1 MTDNKSG
8 AAVDTADLPALGLA
22 TMGSVIGVEFPGGPA
37 QLRDGLFADEIVEM
51 GLVGVWAQL
60 WAREGLTRRERS
72 LVTMGILIALG
83 AEDEFGS
90 HVRIGLNN
98 GLTKDEIAEVIYHS
112 SGYAGY
118 PRAMAARKAAR
129 GALGESI
136 SLG

>member
-1 MTDNKSG
+1 
-8 AAVDTADLPALGLA
+8 
-22 TMGSVIGVEFPGGPA
+22 MGSVIGVEFPGGPA

>member
-1 MTDNKSG
+1 MTENASPV
-8 AAVDTADLPALGLA
+8 AADLPALGLE
-22 TMGSVIGVEFPGGPA
+22 TMGSIVGVEFPDGPA

-129 GALGESI
+129 GALGEKTT
-136 SLG
+136 LG